1 MKSYRPSANARTEVR
16 RNNYKVVV
24 DADEGRRRGEDT
36 MVEIRKNRREESLQ
50 KKRCEGLQFQQIPSS
65 LLSTVIEKKEA
76 GTIYTHHQKTV
87 IVDADAGQNK
97 RKIKAFIGGLDLCVG
112 RYDTPNHSI
121 FRTLQTTHKDDY
133 HNPNFEGPVTG
144 CPRQP
149 WHDLHSQVDG
159 PATYDIL
166 TNFEE
171 RWLRALKMHRY
182 QKMRSSHDDSL
193 LKIDRIPDIV
203 GIDEVPCQNE
213 NNRETWHV
221 QVFRSIDYNSV
232 KGFPKEPQ
240 DAIRRNLV
248 CGKNVLIDM
257 SIHSAMTLL
266 LGPPCSGKT
275 TLLLVLGAKLDP
287 KLKFSGKV
295 TYNGRGMDEFVPQKT
310 AAYANQN
317 DLHVAELTVR
327 ETLAFSAR
335 VQGVGTRYDLLAEL
349 SRREKETNIKPNQ
362 DIDVYM
368 KILGLEVCA
377 DTIVRNAMLRGI
389 SGGQRKRVT
398 TGEMLVGPTN
408 ALFMDEISIGVRK
421 TLNSELW
428 HAFAGLLVSL
438 PQVGSLVFYFP
449 QGHSEQVAASTRRTT
464 TSQIPNYPNLPYQLL
479 CQVQNVTLHVSVG
492 CWLT

>member
-65 LLSTVIEKKEA
+65 LLSTVIEKKVGLMNTHDEDTRQFFKNSSEA

-159 PATYDIL
+159 PAAYDIL

-317 DLHVAELTVR
+317 DLHVAELTA
-327 ETLAFSAR
+327 LANEGQKANLMTDYVLR
-335 VQGVGTRYDLLAEL
+335 
-349 SRREKETNIKPNQ
+349 
-362 DIDVYM
+362 
-368 KILGLEVCA
+368 ILGLEVCA

-438 PQVGSLVFYFP
+438 PQVGSVLLP
-449 QGHSEQVAASTRRTT
+449 SRT
-464 TSQIPNYPNLPYQLL
+464 
-479 CQVQNVTLHVSVG
+479 
-492 CWLT
+492 

>member
-221 QVFRSIDYNSV
+221 Q
-232 KGFPKEPQ
+232 
-240 DAIRRNLV
+240 
-248 CGKNVLIDM
+248 
-257 SIHSAMTLL
+257 
-266 LGPPCSGKT
+266 
-275 TLLLVLGAKLDP
+275 
-287 KLKFSGKV
+287 FSGKV
-295 TYNGRGMDEFVPQKT
+295 TYNGHGMDEFVPQKT

-335 VQGVGTRYDLLAEL
+335 VQGVGTRY
-349 SRREKETNIKPNQ
+349 
-362 DIDVYM
+362 
-368 KILGLEVCA
+368 G
-377 DTIVRNAMLRGI
+377 
-389 SGGQRKRVT
+389 
-398 TGEMLVGPTN
+398 
-408 ALFMDEISIGVRK
+408 
-421 TLNSELW
+421 
-428 HAFAGLLVSL
+428 
-438 PQVGSLVFYFP
+438 
-449 QGHSEQVAASTRRTT
+449 
-464 TSQIPNYPNLPYQLL
+464 
-479 CQVQNVTLHVSVG
+479 
-492 CWLT
+492 

>member
-1 MKSYRPSANARTEVR
+1 
-16 RNNYKVVV
+16 
-24 DADEGRRRGEDT
+24 
-36 MVEIRKNRREESLQ
+36 
-50 KKRCEGLQFQQIPSS
+50 
-65 LLSTVIEKKEA
+65 
-76 GTIYTHHQKTV
+76 
-87 IVDADAGQNK
+87 
-97 RKIKAFIGGLDLCVG
+97 
-112 RYDTPNHSI
+112 
-121 FRTLQTTHKDDY
+121 
-133 HNPNFEGPVTG
+133 
-144 CPRQP
+144 
-149 WHDLHSQVDG
+149 
-159 PATYDIL
+159 
-166 TNFEE
+166 
-171 RWLRALKMHRY
+171 
-182 QKMRSSHDDSL
+182 
-193 LKIDRIPDIV
+193 
-203 GIDEVPCQNE
+203 
-213 NNRETWHV
+213 
-221 QVFRSIDYNSV
+221 
-232 KGFPKEPQ
+232 
-240 DAIRRNLV
+240 
-248 CGKNVLIDM
+248 
-257 SIHSAMTLL
+257 MTLL